1 MSNENNERHDVL
13 VNTIEK
19 VTREYPQLL
28 NDRRVFMKLLSFLKV
43 LTGTMRAA
51 VMKSLERYLDVCRKA
66 NRLEDIKEI
75 ARALNAD
82 AEEILADI
90 SDEN

>member
-1 MSNENNERHDVL
+1 MSLPAIMSNENNERHDVL

-28 NDRRVFMKLLSFLKV
+28 QNDRRVFMKLLSFLKV

-51 VMKSLERYLDVCRKA
+51 VMKSLERYLEVCRKG
-66 NRLEDIKEI
+66 NRL
-75 ARALNAD
+75 
-82 AEEILADI
+82 
-90 SDEN
+90 